1 MRTRFDSAVGLA
13 VQRLWSILLAAFSI
27 QLAPGPAPAQEGAL
41 RGFDAY
47 VEAAMKEWKVPGLAV
62 AVVKDD
68 RLIHARGYGVK
79 EVGRPDPVDE
89 HTLFAVG
96 STSKAFTTAALGMLV
111 DEGKLD
117 WDDQVVE
124 GLSGFRLHDPYVTLE
139 MRIRDLVTHRSGL
152 SRADRLWYV
161 GYPREEVLRR
171 IRFHEPTWSFR
182 THYGYQNIMFLAAG
196 QIIPEVTGTS
206 WDDFVDR
213 RIFTPLGM
221 ERSNTSVTA
230 LEGDANV
237 ATPHMLVEGEPVSI
251 RYRNIDNVGPAGSI
265 NSSTA
270 EMARWVRLHLG
281 GGVFE
286 GRRLLKEETVAE
298 IHSPQTVMPIDE
310 DIRELYPTTH
320 FRAYGFGWSLQDHRG
335 RKLVQ
340 HGGGIDGMR
349 AYVAMIPEEGIGI
362 VLLSNRGGQNMVIGL
377 AFRALDQLL
386 GAPERD
392 WAAAFLAQAEEA
404 RAQREERER
413 KLREAR
419 VAGTSP
425 SVSLDAYTGTYAD
438 SLYGPAEVTREG
450 GGLVLRLGT
459 KYVGD
464 LEHWHLDVFRAVWR
478 DRRLDPK
485 FATFVV
491 GPDGR
496 VTELQLPL
504 ESDIPVPVRFARAAR
519 TGESGSK

>member
-1 MRTRFDSAVGLA
+1 MRTRFDSAVGPA

-27 QLAPGPAPAQEGAL
+27 LLAPGPAPAQEGAL

-79 EVGRPDPVDE
+79 EVGRPDLVDE

-117 WDDQVVE
+117 WDDRVVE
-124 GLSGFRLHDPYVTLE
+124 GLSGFRLYDPYVTRE

-237 ATPHMLVEGEPVSI
+237 ATPHMLVEGEPVPI

-320 FRAYGFGWSLQDHRG
+320 FRAYGFGWYLQDHRG
-335 RKLVQ
+335 AEGGAARGWDRRDAGLRGDDP
-340 HGGGIDGMR
+340 GGGNRDR
-349 AYVAMIPEEGIGI
+349 ASLEPGRPEHGD
-362 VLLSNRGGQNMVIGL
+362 R
-377 AFRALDQLL
+377 
-386 GAPERD
+386 
-392 WAAAFLAQAEEA
+392 
-404 RAQREERER
+404 
-413 KLREAR
+413 AR
-419 VAGTSP
+419 VPGP
-425 SVSLDAYTGTYAD
+425 
-438 SLYGPAEVTREG
+438 GPAPRGAGAGLGPPPSWPRPRKPGPG
-450 GGLVLRLGT
+450 GR
-459 KYVGD
+459 
-464 LEHWHLDVFRAVWR
+464 
-478 DRRLDPK
+478 
-485 FATFVV
+485 
-491 GPDGR
+491 
-496 VTELQLPL
+496 
-504 ESDIPVPVRFARAAR
+504 S
-519 TGESGSK
+519 ESGSSGRPGWPARALPSPWTPIPAPTPTASTGRRRRRGKAAASSSASARNTSGTWSTGTSTSSGPCGGTGGWTRS